1 MVDYY
6 QVLGV
11 KHTASSKEIKAA
23 YKRLARLQHPD
34 LNGGSAEAFVQLSHA
49 RDILI
54 DPKRRGLGQF

>member
-23 YKRLARLQHPD
+23 YKRLARLRHPD
-34 LNGGSAEAFVQLSHA
+34 LNGGSAE
-49 RDILI
+49 
-54 DPKRRGLGQF
+54 GLRPTLACPEYFD